1 MNKDSNN
8 KIPVIS
14 IVGPTASGKTRLGV
28 VMAKHFDGEV
38 ISADSMQIYEEMDIA
53 TAKPTADEMCGIPH
67 HLIGFLPPSESFS
80 VAQFK
85 ELASRK
91 IEEIHKRGKM
101 PVIVGGT
108 GLYVDSL
115 LNNITFSENDSDEQL
130 RAELRAKAEKE
141 GVMSLIDELRSFDP
155 ESADRIEPNNVKRV
169 IRAIEVYR
177 TTGIT
182 MTEQNR
188 LSRLKASPYMAV
200 KIGLKAADRQFL
212 YERINKRVDIMAEQG
227 LLEEAE
233 RILRSD
239 CSETAKKAIGYK
251 ELIPY
256 FEGKATLDDV
266 LDELKKQSRRYAK
279 RQLTW
284 FLRDKEI
291 RWFDIDSFDSQTQL
305 DEYAVDYAESFFIS
319 KAEN

>member
-1 MNKDSNN
+1 MNYDLKD

-14 IVGPTASGKTRLGV
+14 VVGPTASGKTRLGV
-28 VMAKHFDGEV
+28 VMAKHFDGEI
-38 ISADSMQIYEEMDIA
+38 ISADSMQIYEKMDIA
-53 TAKPTADEMCGIPH
+53 TAKPTTDEMCGIPH
-67 HLIGFLPPSESFS
+67 HLIGFLPPGESFS

-91 IEEIHKRGKM
+91 IEEIRKRGKM

-115 LNNITFSENDSDEQL
+115 LNNITFSENNSDEQL
-130 RAELRAKAEKE
+130 RAELRAKAEKY

-155 ESADRIEPNNVKRV
+155 ESAERIEPNNVKRV

-188 LSRLKASPYMAV
+188 ISRLNESPYMAV

-212 YERINKRVDIMAEQG
+212 YERINQRVDIMAERG
-227 LLEEAE
+227 LLEEAK
-233 RILRSD
+233 RILQSD

-256 FEGKATLDDV
+256 FEGKAALGDV
-266 LDELKKQSRRYAK
+266 LDELKKQTRRYAK

-291 RWFDIDSFDSQTQL
+291 RWFDIDAFESQSKL
-305 DEYAVDYAESFFIS
+305 DECALDYAESFFVS
-319 KAEN
+319 QAEK

>member
-1 MNKDSNN
+1 MNNSLEN

-38 ISADSMQIYEEMDIA
+38 ISADSMQIYEKMDIA
-53 TAKPTADEMCGIPH
+53 TAKPSPEEMCGIPH
-67 HLIGFLPPSESFS
+67 HLIGFLPSSESFS
-80 VAQFK
+80 VAQFT
-85 ELASRK
+85 ELAAKK
-91 IEEIHKRGKM
+91 IQEISQRGKM

-115 LNNITFSENDSDEQL
+115 LNNISFCENDTDKQL
-130 RAELRAKAEKE
+130 RAELWEKAEKY
-141 GVMSLIDELRSFDP
+141 GVMSLADELRSFDP
-155 ESADRIEPNNVKRV
+155 DSADRIEPNNVKRV

-188 LSRLKASPYMAV
+188 RSRMNASPYMAV

-212 YERINKRVDIMAEQG
+212 YQRINKRVDIMAENG
-227 LLEEAE
+227 LLEEA
-233 RILRSD
+233 
-239 CSETAKKAIGYK
+239 ETAKKAIGYK
-251 ELIPY
+251 ELVPY
-256 FEGKATLDDV
+256 FEGKASLNEV

-291 RWFDIDSFDSQTQL
+291 HWFNIDEFENCQQL
-305 DEYAVDYAESFFIS
+305 DECAAAYAESALKKMKYNIS
-319 KAEN
+319 